1 MIYLSIAGTRPQ
13 LIKASVIS
21 TAFSFVLNQNS
32 QHHLIDTSQH
42 YDDSLSDFF
51 KKQLFPENDQDKIR
65 TLSLKFNSELDFIA
79 SCLSQLEFQIKQI
92 QPSIIIAYGDT
103 NSTIC
108 ACLVANKL
116 KIPLAHV
123 EAGVRDRAH
132 IRPEEMN
139 RLIADTMSDVLFA
152 PTITAFKNAE
162 AEFSGS
168 YSKEI
173 CFSGD
178 VMRDLYMNNR
188 NKFVKP
194 ILGFEIESK
203 FVLVTL
209 HRQENVDNKVYL
221 TNIIS
226 SLNNL
231 ASEIQII
238 FPIHPRTL
246 KMIKTFGIKMDFSAC
261 NPQDYF
267 SFQWLIENSLYV
279 ITDSGG
285 LQKDASFAGKR
296 SLVIYQGETG
306 WTELVENGFLDILDP
321 SDPNLEYKM
330 LNFDCD
336 SNINME
342 SLDEVFGDGRA
353 GEKIVKKLV
362 TYCNK

>member
-1 MIYLSIAGTRPQ
+1 MIFLSIAGTRPQ

-21 TAFSFVLNQNS
+21 TAFSLVLDQDF
-32 QHHLIDTSQH
+32 QHHVIDTSQH

-51 KKQLFPENDQDKIR
+51 KKQLFPEKDQDKIR
-65 TLSLKFNSELDFIA
+65 TLRLKFDSEIDFIA
-79 SCLSQLEFQIKQI
+79 SCLSQLELQIKQI

-108 ACLVANKL
+108 ACLVANRL

-123 EAGVRDRAH
+123 EAGVRDRGH

-139 RLIADTMSDVLFA
+139 RLVADTMSDLLFA
-152 PTITAFKNAE
+152 PTTTAFKNAE

-173 CFSGD
+173 SFSGD

-188 NKFVKP
+188 DKFVKP
-194 ILGFEIESK
+194 ILGFEIKSK

-209 HRQENVDNKVYL
+209 HRQENVDNEAYL
-221 TNIIS
+221 SNIIS

-231 ASEIQII
+231 SSEIQII

-246 KMIKTFGIKMDFSAC
+246 KMIKTFGLKMDFSVC
-261 NPQDYF
+261 DPQDYF
-267 SFQWLIENSLYV
+267 SFQWLLENSLYV
-279 ITDSGG
+279 VTDSGG

-296 SLVIYQGETG
+296 SLVIYQGDTG
-306 WTELVENGFLDILDP
+306 WIELVENGFLDIIDP
-321 SDPNLEYKM
+321 GDSNLESKM
-330 LNFDCD
+330 LNFDFG

-342 SLDEVFGDGRA
+342 SLDQVFGEGNA
-353 GEKIVKKLV
+353 GEKIVKTLV
-362 TYCNK
+362 TYCK